1 MEINRSVKRISEARH
16 FHGLKFNM
24 KDSTWVDSSSSH
36 GKSALGTYKTTTRPY
51 KGMSLPVFIRL
62 PSHMQCNP
70 VARVQF
76 LKHTFAEHLLCARRA
91 LVCWILPQR
100 KVSPSFITCNQWGH
114 RGFHSSRK
122 CAAGAPKEDQ
132 RASPSVG
139 GTTVYNI
146 LHYLC
151 NKSHSYFRLSF
162 QHFCSWYQQSL
173 FRNQILSNFLQLNV
187 IN

>member
-1 MEINRSVKRISEARH
+1 MEINRSVKRIREARH

-24 KDSTWVDSSSSH
+24 KDSPWVDSSSSH

-51 KGMSLPVFIRL
+51 EGMSLPVFIRL
-62 PSHMQCNP
+62 PSHTQCNP

-76 LKHTFAEHLLCARRA
+76 LKHTFAEHLLRARRA

-100 KVSPSFITCNQWGH
+100 RVSPSFITCNQWGH

-122 CAAGAPKEDQ
+122 CAGTPKQDQ

-139 GTTVYNI
+139 VA
-146 LHYLC
+146 
-151 NKSHSYFRLSF
+151 RLSTISF
-162 QHFCSWYQQSL
+162 TTFAINPILTSDFHFNTSVLDTNRVFAGIKFYLISY
-173 FRNQILSNFLQLNV
+173 N
-187 IN
+187 